1 MEEKLQ
7 KLHDVGGV
15 ELMKASA
22 GSGKTF
28 SLAREYIRLL
38 LKNRKEDHPYRHIL
52 AVTFTNKATAEMKT
66 RIIESLDT
74 LARFPEY
81 SFYRDYL
88 KRECDIESDEELSR
102 ECSRMLTDILCD
114 YGAFSVSTIDHFF
127 QRVLRSFSR
136 EVGQFAEYQVELDRE
151 SLVEESVDRVL
162 DSLSFGDKALLEW
175 LSESAMERIS
185 EGDRYKVRDALSSFA
200 NGYMSE
206 AYREKAEALGVDKN
220 KAFSEENLRGL
231 SRLCA
236 KICKE
241 AEAEIKAAAL
251 KDLESL
257 PSTVKSKAKLEEW
270 LRSIEADGIP
280 ALEKIFVRGEPKTW
294 AAAREAGALG
304 AVSAF
309 VSGSL
314 KIYKTA
320 VILRQQAAVFR
331 VAEAL
336 DTQFE
341 ALLKEKNVLS
351 LDDTNSILRDII
363 AGSDAPFIYEK
374 VGVRY
379 RHFLL
384 DEFQDTS
391 STQWENFKPLLQN
404 SIGEGCYNLIV
415 GDVKQSIYRW
425 RSARWDIF
433 DTKVES
439 ELDRTVRHPLKDN
452 WRSASEIVAFNNKFY
467 KTWAAQLDIALEEAV
482 ADSPAVKAETES
494 RPVSAIY
501 SDVQQDAR
509 SRFTV
514 PGSVEVTFC
523 ESIYDQTVEAVEQA
537 EKRGFALKDIAV
549 LVRTNDMGMEVASR
563 LTASGKHVIT
573 NDSLRISSGIT
584 VRDLVSRLYKIDNP
598 ADKIHSFYAADFQPE
613 SLDSCQSLTDI
624 CESILKE
631 LPVEQVNSDTL
642 YVLAFMD
649 LVRDFVSRNGN
660 SLHAFLEYW
669 EEDGILRNI
678 ASPEGANAIT
688 VITIHKAKGLDY
700 PFVIVPVKAKDTAV
714 SSRQEYWEDPSVEG
728 TPFQQLEPA
737 LYRTNL
743 TSKSQDTLF
752 SDNYLRELRMGN
764 IDRINTWYVA
774 TTRASQ
780 AMQIVLEKPQGDG
793 FGAALQLFCDNP
805 NSGFRNLG
813 DHYLW
818 GTVSNKENL
827 PERSS
832 KKPRPK
838 EVEQRLRYFTVDPK
852 EAGARSQVKIKTDSA
867 DFFDPEGETG
877 LSASRRI
884 RGTVLHKILETV
896 FGPDDLHDSVGRA
909 VGSGLLSADQG
920 HGAEKMLGEAIAL
933 VAHRGWFPA
942 DKSRLLDER
951 EIIAPDGETFRPDRV
966 VLKEDGSVEIVD
978 YKFAEQKGSYIKQVR
993 RYAEL
998 YRAMG
1003 YSKVTAYLWYVD
1015 KGEVKQV

>member
-1 MEEKLQ
+1 MEEKLK

-38 LKNRKEDHPYRHIL
+38 LRNRKEDHPYRHIL
-52 AVTFTNKATAEMKT
+52 AVTFTNKATAEMKS
-66 RIIESLDT
+66 RIIDSLDT
-74 LARFPEY
+74 LARFPGH
-81 SFYRDYL
+81 SPYRDSL
-88 KRECDIESDEELSR
+88 KKETGIESDEELSR
-102 ECSRMLTDILCD
+102 ECGRMLTDILCD

-136 EVGQFAEYQVELDRE
+136 EVGQFAEYQVELDRD

-162 DSLSFGDKALLEW
+162 DSLSGSDKALLEW
-175 LSESAMERIS
+175 LSESAMDRIS
-185 EGDRYKVRDALSSFA
+185 EGERYKVRDALSDFA
-200 NGYMSE
+200 KGYKSE
-206 AYREKAEALGVDKN
+206 AYREKAEAIGLDRE
-220 KAFSEENLRGL
+220 KAFSEQNLR
-231 SRLCA
+231 RLAEICS
-236 KICKE
+236 KICKDSE
-241 AEAEIKAAAL
+241 AGLKAAAQQ
-251 KDLESL
+251 DLAAL
-257 PSTVKSKAKLEEW
+257 PRDIKGKAKLEEW
-270 LRSIEADGIP
+270 LIAFEQKGIP
-280 ALEKIFVRGEPKTW
+280 ALESVFGRGEPKTW
-294 AAAREAGALG
+294 AGAREDGALS

-309 VSGSL
+309 IAGPL
-314 KIYKTA
+314 KVYKTA
-320 VILRQQAAVFR
+320 LILRKQVAVFR

-351 LDDTNSILRDII
+351 IDDTNSILRDII

-404 SIGEGCYNLIV
+404 SIGDGCYNLIV

-439 ELDRTVRHPLKDN
+439 ELDRTLRHPLKQN
-452 WRSASEIVAFNNKFY
+452 WRSAAEIVDFNNKFY
-467 KTWAAQLDIALEEAV
+467 KTWASQLEIAE
-482 ADSPAVKAETES
+482 
-494 RPVSAIY
+494 IY
-501 SDVQQDAR
+501 SDVEQEAR
-509 SRFTV
+509 SRYTV

-523 ESIYDQTVEAVEQA
+523 DSLYDQTLAAVEEA
-537 EKRGFALKDIAV
+537 EKRGFKQKDIAV
-549 LVRTNDMGMEVASR
+549 LVRTNEMGLEAASR
-563 LTASGKHVIT
+563 LTAGGKHVIT
-573 NDSLRISSGIT
+573 NDSLLIGSGKT
-584 VRDLVSRLYKIDNP
+584 VRSLVSSLYKMDNP
-598 ADKIHSFYAADFQPE
+598 ADSIHSFYASDFDPE

-624 CESILKE
+624 CESILKGM
-631 LPVEQVNSDTL
+631 PSDQVNSDTL

-649 LVRDFVSRNGN
+649 LVRDFVGRNGN
-660 SLHAFLEYW
+660 SLHSFLEYW
-669 EEDGILRNI
+669 EEDGANRKI

-700 PFVIVPVKAKDTAV
+700 PFVIVPVKANDPAIGRNQT
-714 SSRQEYWEDPSVEG
+714 SWEYPSIEG
-728 TPFQQLEPA
+728 TPFEEVEPA

-743 TSKSQDTLF
+743 SSKSLDTLF
-752 SDNYLRELRMGN
+752 ADSYQRELRMGT

-780 AMQIVLEKPQGDG
+780 AMHIVLEKPRGDG
-793 FGAALQLFCDNP
+793 FGSALQSFCDNP
-805 NSGFRNLG
+805 ESGFKNEG

-818 GTVSNKENL
+818 GTLSDKEDA
-827 PERSS
+827 PGRRFE
-832 KKPRPK
+832 KPRP
-838 EVEQRLRYFTVDPK
+838 EVVEVPLLYFTTDPA
-852 EAGARSQVKIKTDSA
+852 ESGARAQVRIKTDSA

-877 LSASRRI
+877 VSASRRI

-896 FGPDDLHDSVGRA
+896 AGPDDLPKSVSMA
-909 VGSGLLSADQG
+909 VEAGLLSADEG
-920 HGAEKMLGEAIAL
+920 REAERMLGGAIAY
-933 VAHRGWFPA
+933 VRARGWFPG
-942 DKSRLLDER
+942 DPTRLLDER
-951 EIIAPDGETFRPDRV
+951 EIITPEGETLRPDRV
-966 VLKEDGSVEIVD
+966 VLKEDGSVEIID
-978 YKFAEQKGSYIKQVR
+978 YKFAEEKRAYIRQVR

-1003 YSKVTAYLWYVD
+1003 YKKVSAWLWYVD
-1015 KGEVKQV
+1015 KNEVQAV